1 MNTPQLVAA
10 VVAHA
15 RKQHEDSKWDIVVCG
30 MTYAEVREVI
40 AKADA
45 KTARGAIRAMS
56 DHLDSIVVR
65 IPVMV

>member
-30 MTYAEVREVI
+30 MTYTEVRDVI
-40 AKADA
+40 TKADA